1 MVTRRFWVIT
11 SSRLHIIFCVCMHFF
26 FGGQLV
32 SVAIPGRPR
41 MISLL
46 LAASAFSS
54 RPSLPQDPPQ
64 QLTAQK
70 ERLIDQLLPEETPK
84 RFYWNDGNDEYHDGY
99 GWDLR
104 DDDEI
109 RIDGGIIAEGDD
121 EEPDESTKETRCWGP
136 MCAIFAKNTKR
147 QEEVELEVSGRQQ
160 PTPPSSYQVQ
170 PVLEVPPLHVPTPSM
185 LTPTGNPGEVRI
197 SPAELQISPGE
208 VRISPSEVKTS
219 PGEVQTSPG
228 EVQI

>member
-1 MVTRRFWVIT
+1 
-11 SSRLHIIFCVCMHFF
+11 
-26 FGGQLV
+26 
-32 SVAIPGRPR
+32 

-109 RIDGGIIAEGDD
+109 RIDGGIIAEGDAC
-121 EEPDESTKETRCWGP
+121 SHSRCTCFYRYVGYMISHSVILITYRRLTRRRRLGQTGADISASQW
-136 MCAIFAKNTKR
+136 
-147 QEEVELEVSGRQQ
+147 
-160 PTPPSSYQVQ
+160 
-170 PVLEVPPLHVPTPSM
+170 PLP
-185 LTPTGNPGEVRI
+185 
-197 SPAELQISPGE
+197 
-208 VRISPSEVKTS
+208 
-219 PGEVQTSPG
+219 
-228 EVQI
+228 